1 MVCCE
6 FVWLCH
12 TPIGDKGFDNDTSV
26 EPGQLLPQQE
36 AAISLP
42 PSLFER
48 LDDRENVGVFFAH
61 YEDTTLFP
69 VRRPNTDVRET
80 NIQTQVGSQI
90 IAATVDSK
98 TQLTNLTEPV
108 LITFRLRL
116 MNGTVEVASYPG

>member
-1 MVCCE
+1 MS
-6 FVWLCH
+6 LCGCAI
-12 TPIGDKGFDNDTSV
+12 PIGDKGLDNDTLD

-69 VRRPNTDVRET
+69 VHRPITDVRET
-80 NIQTQVGSQI
+80 NLKTQVGSQI
-90 IAATVDSK
+90 IAATVDSD
-98 TQLTNLTEPV
+98 TQLTNLTEPI
-108 LITFRLRL
+108 LITFRLQF
-116 MNGTVEVASYPG
+116 MNGTVA